1 MEKIPLPPVGMILL
15 AQVPSGNPF
24 AQKVVVIV
32 RSQPS
37 GIMGLCINQPLRL
50 MVSDFEEPSNNQI
63 LGTIPVY
70 CGGPCQPEKL
80 TITGL
85 EYQSPH
91 HMQWHF
97 DLNPNALSQC
107 AEQHPHMKFKAFCG
121 YVGWDF
127 SQFASEM
134 EQKQW
139 LPIPFPFPSI
149 FLGTNTRL
157 WETLMLQFY
166 PFAMEAPYLPKNP
179 HWN

>member
-1 MEKIPLPPVGMILL
+1 MDKIPLPPVGMILL
-15 AQVPSGNPF
+15 AHVPPKSPF

-32 RSQPS
+32 RSQSS

-50 MVSDFEEPSNNQI
+50 TVSDFEESFDQT
-63 LGTIPVY
+63 LDTIPVY
-70 CGGPCQPEKL
+70 CGGPCQPGKL

-85 EYQSPH
+85 EYVSPH

-97 DLNPNALSQC
+97 DLNPHALSQC
-107 AEQHPHMKFKAFCG
+107 AKQHPHMELKAFCG

-127 SQFASEM
+127 SQFTAEI

-139 LPIPFPFPSI
+139 LPIPVTFPSI

-157 WETLMLQFY
+157 WEALMLQFY
-166 PFAMEAPYLPKNP
+166 PFALETPYLPKNP